1 MGGRLPSRSRP
12 KRGAVWRGLH
22 CYALLTLIAYLF
34 LQHRRLRAAKRGKK
48 GTRRASATQP
58 AGYPAQAA

>member
-1 MGGRLPSRSRP
+1 
-12 KRGAVWRGLH
+12 LH
-22 CYALLTLIAYLF
+22 WHALSMLIVDLF

-48 GTRRASATQP
+48 ETRRAAATEP